1 MHQINPINDPTIP
14 GFEHVVQ
21 GRVGPLLH
29 PGPVAAPL
37 RPPEQ
42 PPDRPRLRAQPPLGQ
57 VGLEAVDRVA
67 EVEVGGA
74 EELGE
79 DPVDDV
85 VGVLIA
91 ARVGRGGKEGPGLKI
106 FIRIRDP

>member
-1 MHQINPINDPTIP
+1 M
-14 GFEHVVQ
+14 E
-21 GRVGPLLH
+21 GRIRPLLH

-42 PPDRPRLRAQPPLGQ
+42 PPGRPRLRAQPPLGQ
-57 VGLEAVDRVA
+57 VGLEAVHRVA

-79 DPVDDV
+79 DPVDAV
-85 VGVLIA
+85 VVVLIA
-91 ARVGRGGKEGPGLKI
+91 AVGGGGKEGPGLL
-106 FIRIRDP
+106 FFSRIRDP

>member
-1 MHQINPINDPTIP
+1 M
-14 GFEHVVQ
+14 Q
-21 GRVGPLLH
+21 GRVRPLLH
-29 PGPVAAPL
+29 PCPVAAPL

-79 DPVDDV
+79 DPVDGV
-85 VGVLIA
+85 VVVLIA
-91 ARVGRGGKEGPGLKI
+91 ARVGGGGKEGPGLKI

>member
-1 MHQINPINDPTIP
+1 MLQISSINDPTIP

-79 DPVDDV
+79 DPIDV
-85 VGVLIA
+85 VVVIA
-91 ARVGRGGKEGPGLKI
+91 IVGGGGKEGPGLKI

>member
-1 MHQINPINDPTIP
+1 MQR
-14 GFEHVVQ
+14 
-21 GRVGPLLH
+21 RVGPLPH

-57 VGLEAVDRVA
+57 VGLEAVHRVA

-79 DPVDDV
+79 DPVDV
-85 VGVLIA
+85 VVL
-91 ARVGRGGKEGPGLKI
+91 GGGGKEGPGWKI
-106 FIRIRDP
+106 LIRIRDP